1 MGVELLVKRTIPQAV
16 AETVVKFPKGTR
28 EERETQGIEAQRKTI
43 DKQFENVQR
52 QTDKLIEELF
62 K

>member
-1 MGVELLVKRTIPQAV
+1 MKHTIEKAV
-16 AETVVKFPKGTR
+16 AQMVVQFPQGTR
-28 EERETQGIEAQRKTI
+28 EERETQSIKIQRKTVE
-43 DKQFENVQR
+43 KQFKKIQK

>member
-1 MGVELLVKRTIPQAV
+1 MKRTISRAV
-16 AETVVKFPKGTR
+16 AETVVQFPKGTR
-28 EERETQGIEAQRKTI
+28 EERDTQSIKVQRKTI
-43 DKQFENVQR
+43 DKQFKNIQK

>member
-1 MGVELLVKRTIPQAV
+1 MKRTIPQAV
-16 AETVVKFPKGTR
+16 AATVVKFPKGTR

>member
-1 MGVELLVKRTIPQAV
+1 MKRTIAKAAAQMVVQFPQ
-16 AETVVKFPKGTR
+16 GTR
-28 EERETQGIEAQRKTI
+28 EERETQGIKAQRKTI
-43 DKQFENVQR
+43 DKQFKKIQK

>member
-1 MGVELLVKRTIPQAV
+1 MKRTIPQAV

-28 EERETQGIEAQRKTI
+28 EERETQSIEAQRKTVN
-43 DKQFENVQR
+43 KQFKNIQK

>member
-1 MGVELLVKRTIPQAV
+1 MKRTIPQAV
-16 AETVVKFPKGTR
+16 AETVVNFPKGTR

>member
-1 MGVELLVKRTIPQAV
+1 MKRTISRA
-16 AETVVKFPKGTR
+16 ASETVVQFPKGTR
-28 EERETQGIEAQRKTI
+28 EERETQSIEAQRKTVN
-43 DKQFENVQR
+43 KQFKNIQK

>member
-1 MGVELLVKRTIPQAV
+1 MKRTIPQAV

-28 EERETQGIEAQRKTI
+28 EDGETQRIDAQSKTV
-43 DKQFENVQR
+43 DKQFENVQK